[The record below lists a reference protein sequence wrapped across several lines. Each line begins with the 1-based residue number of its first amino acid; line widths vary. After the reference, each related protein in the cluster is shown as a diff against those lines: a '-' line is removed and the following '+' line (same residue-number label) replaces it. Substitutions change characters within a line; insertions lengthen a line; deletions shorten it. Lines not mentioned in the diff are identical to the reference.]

1 MGNYGRN
8 SLQPKE
14 IFERLRTHS
23 EAVQFLAYHWR
34 RSGNFVF
41 VDSGEKTRQRALEAG
56 EAVIGL
62 KCLFRTFSDLRK
74 VNQAVPPDA
83 EIKNG
88 SVILPTGEKLIHVAL
103 SKAVIETA
111 RTTGRIGTRVE
122 ILTWPSSQDVLC
134 SYDRPQKRGGDVGQV
149 TNNILKILRD
159 SSIYGTGRAL
169 SVIQDLLENRNLRY
183 G

>member
-14 IFERLRTHS
+14 IFERLRIHS

-41 VDSGEKTRQRALEAG
+41 VDSGEKTRQGALEAG

-88 SVILPTGEKLIHVAL
+88 SVILPTGEKLVHVAL
-103 SKAVIETA
+103 SRAVSISKQH
-111 RTTGRIGTRVE
+111 GKISLRVE
-122 ILTWPSSQDVLC
+122 ILAWPSPRDVLC
-134 SYDRPQKRGGDVGQV
+134 AYTRPPRGGDVGHV
-149 TNNILKILRD
+149 TNNVLKIFRD
-159 SSIYGTGRAL
+159 PAIHGTGRAL
-169 SVIQDLLENRNLRY
+169 SVIRDLLENRNMRY
-183 G
+183 A